1 MRDAAVMAFRWLV
14 HRGPKLKWTKLKS
27 LVEQRLLQDVARP
40 EDDDD
45 DDDDKAT
52 PPKPI
57 VSLD

>member
-1 MRDAAVMAFRWLV
+1 MNYKSSSTEK
-14 HRGPKLKWTKLKS
+14 PQLKWTKLKL

-45 DDDDKAT
+45 DEAT